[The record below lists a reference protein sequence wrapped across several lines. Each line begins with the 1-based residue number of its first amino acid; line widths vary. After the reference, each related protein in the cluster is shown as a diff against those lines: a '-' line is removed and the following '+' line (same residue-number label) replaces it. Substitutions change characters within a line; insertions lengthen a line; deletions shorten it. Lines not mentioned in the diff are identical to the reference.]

1 MSPLLFKFSNAG
13 ADLVQSI
20 TVLMNRVKD
29 QCFIPHLFTFKN
41 VTAIYKNRGSKLDLD
56 NDRGIM
62 TTTVLREGFIKKKKK
77 NREFS
82 LFSEGPPLPLKL
94 GKKYFFL
101 FDIWGLKG
109 VLMQR

>member
-82 LFSEGPPLPLKL
+82 LSPEGPL
-94 GKKYFFL
+94 
-101 FDIWGLKG
+101 
-109 VLMQR
+109 

>member
-77 NREFS
+77 IGNFPYRRKAPP
-82 LFSEGPPLPLKL
+82 PPL
-94 GKKYFFL
+94 
-101 FDIWGLKG
+101 
-109 VLMQR
+109 